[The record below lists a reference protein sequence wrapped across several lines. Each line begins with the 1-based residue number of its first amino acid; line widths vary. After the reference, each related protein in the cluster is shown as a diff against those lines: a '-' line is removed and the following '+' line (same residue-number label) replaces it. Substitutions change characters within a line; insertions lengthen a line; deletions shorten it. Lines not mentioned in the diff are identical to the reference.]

1 MRSLD
6 QLMQHQAE
14 LLAAW
19 RSRRPEGG
27 AGGEPALGRPRPEVL
42 WGKITAIVTAD
53 PQFGPH
59 LMVQPQV
66 VSGSPATTAPAAASV
81 IRCFPPPGKVVAGYA
96 VDEFIRLVPA
106 AEAIFAER
114 LA

>member
-19 RSRRPEGG
+19 RSRRPEAG
-27 AGGEPALGRPRPEVL
+27 AGGQPDLGRSRPEVL

-59 LMVQPQV
+59 LMAQPQA
-66 VSGSPATTAPAAASV
+66 VSGLPPTTAPAAAPV
-81 IRCFPPPGKVVAGYA
+81 IRCFPPPDKVVANYA
-96 VDEFIRLVPA
+96 VDEIVRLVSA
-106 AEAIFAER
+106 AEAVFAER

>member
-6 QLMQHQAE
+6 KLMRHQAD
-14 LLAAW
+14 LLAGW
-19 RSRRPEGG
+19 RSRVPAGG
-27 AGGEPALGRPRPEVL
+27 AGGEPAVARPRPNVL
-42 WGKITAIVTAD
+42 WGKITAIVTTD

-66 VSGSPATTAPAAASV
+66 VSGVPPTTAPAAASV
-81 IRCFPPPGKVVAGYA
+81 MRCFPPPGKVVADYA
-96 VDEFIRLVPA
+96 VGEFVRLVCA